1 MPVVCRRVAG
11 GLRGRGTGRQTTHRI
26 SKEAPYLP
34 SLGADIGR
42 KPLARV
48 GAAPAFAE
56 YASIA
61 AGDKRMRSGWDCD
74 LPSPGRNLFR
84 RAVIDPSRP
93 TTIRSAPTAPPRL
106 PPRPPAT
113 PPPPP
118 SPPPPPT
125 PAPPPPPPPP
135 PPP

>member
-26 SKEAPYLP
+26 SKEAPNLP
-34 SLGADIGR
+34 ALCADIGR

-74 LPSPGRNLFR
+74 LASPGRTLFR
-84 RAVIDPSRP
+84 RAVIDAYRP
-93 TTIRSAPTAPPRL
+93 TILRSAANAGLWGL
-106 PPRPPAT
+106 PCTPGIPARK
-113 PPPPP
+113 
-118 SPPPPPT
+118 SVR
-125 PAPPPPPPPP
+125 
-135 PPP
+135 